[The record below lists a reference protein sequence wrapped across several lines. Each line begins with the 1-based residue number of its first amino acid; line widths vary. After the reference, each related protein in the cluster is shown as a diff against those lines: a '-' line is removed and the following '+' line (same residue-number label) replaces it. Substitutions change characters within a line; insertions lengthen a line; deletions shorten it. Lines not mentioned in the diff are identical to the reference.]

1 MLLNVHAGIAA
12 MLLVLLYLH
21 SLAIDCA
28 AAELIVPLSTWVR
41 IAQCTATSRMQ
52 RHPAH
57 APLCTGGC
65 GARVPPLLIYGIATA
80 GNSCRDAGA
89 HDALLD
95 CLRLRLKPL

>member
-1 MLLNVHAGIAA
+1 MLFNVHAGIAA

-28 AAELIVPLSTWVR
+28 AAELIVLLSTWVR
-41 IAQCTATSRMQ
+41 IAQCTAMSCMQ

-57 APLCTGGC
+57 TPLCTGGY
-65 GARVPPLLIYGIATA
+65 GAQVPALLIYGIATA
-80 GNSCRDAGA
+80 GNICCDAGV